1 MYNCA
6 KYENTAL
13 YREQGCILLQILV
26 DSPILYTCVTA
37 LWNKCSAQ
45 ELLKEAGLLGKLE
58 CFQLE
63 AEKLAEVL
71 PFCPIFAAF
80 LPILL
85 LLAYYSLD
93 NLAR

>member
-13 YREQGCILLQILV
+13 YHEQGCILLQILV

-71 PFCPIFAAF
+71 PFC
-80 LPILL
+80 LL
-85 LLAYYSLD
+85 LTFCCPIVAYYSLD